1 MRDKIAFYFATSG
14 HSGVDRAMHNLIPAV
29 ARRGYAVDL
38 LHVRKHGPHFE
49 EPPAG
54 VRIIDLGA
62 SHVYNSLPAV
72 VRYLRQE
79 NPVVML
85 SDKDRV
91 NRTAFFAR
99 LLARVP
105 TRLVFSS
112 GTTLSI
118 ELAHRGFLDRT
129 IQRWSFRH
137 LYRRVSNVIVTS
149 EGVKTDMA
157 DCTGLP
163 LQHIEVV
170 PSPVVPSELFSA
182 ALPKPGHPWFQ
193 EGEPPVVLAVGELAR
208 RKDFPTLIR
217 AFAEVRKRQRCRLV
231 ILGRGRDREKL
242 LALAGEL
249 DVAEDVALPG
259 FEPAPYPYMAHAAV
273 FVFTS
278 LWEGLGFVIIEA
290 LAVGTPVVAT
300 DCPSGPREILQDGTY
315 GRLVP
320 VGDVNAV
327 SAGIEKALTER
338 PRREFLQQAAWPYE
352 IENSTSA
359 YLKAMGLG
367 ERPPADL
374 G

>member
-1 MRDKIAFYFATSG
+1 MNDKIAFYFATSG

-29 ARRGYAVDL
+29 ARRGYPVDL
-38 LHVRKHGPHFE
+38 LHVRKHGPYFE
-49 EPPAG
+49 EPPPG
-54 VRIIDLGA
+54 VRIVDLGS

-79 NPVVML
+79 MPVVML

-91 NRTAFFAR
+91 NRTAFLAR

-118 ELAHRGFLDRT
+118 ELAHRGLIDRT
-129 IQRWSFRH
+129 LQRWSFRH

-157 DCTGLP
+157 DYTGLP
-163 LQHIEVV
+163 LQYIEVV
-170 PSPVVPSELFSA
+170 PSPVVPAGLFTTSQ
-182 ALPKPGHPWFQ
+182 PKPDHPWFRD
-193 EGEPPVVLAVGELAR
+193 GEPPVVLGVGELGR

-217 AFAEVRKRQRCRLV
+217 AFAQVRNRWRCRLV
-231 ILGRGRDREKL
+231 ILGRGRDREML
-242 LALAGEL
+242 LALAREL
-249 DVAEDVALPG
+249 GVAEDLALPG
-259 FEPAPYPYMAHAAV
+259 FEPNPYPYMAHAAV
-273 FVFTS
+273 FAFTS

-300 DCPSGPREILQDGTY
+300 DCPSGPREILQDGKY
-315 GRLVP
+315 GELVP
-320 VGDVNAV
+320 VGDVAAV
-327 SAGIEKALTER
+327 SAGIEKALTAR
-338 PRREFLQQAAWPYE
+338 PTREFLQLAARPYE

-359 YLKAMGLG
+359 YLKAMVL
-367 ERPPADL
+367 E
-374 G
+374 